1 MDPSVHEKAH
11 LKRGKA
17 CYHCRTRKTRCDG
30 ALPSCGPCVRSE
42 CEDDCEYVSLGQ
54 KARVQI
60 LQERIT
66 EVEAK
71 IRRRANDKP
80 QSASKRKEKSRDAS
94 LSASI
99 PPFSRSSSSMSSLP
113 CASSSAYSLSPRS
126 PPSLSSASPFS
137 PQARDHIEHFP
148 PEAFTEVIPLHVAHV
163 FWDTFFAHATDFC
176 FFLDEVLTKFRPI
189 AGHPSCM
196 SPALTATI
204 YLLSAHLLAH
214 PSMDKLESFLVSTA
228 CNLLPK
234 ELAMPTVNVAE
245 LLQAELLLAQYF
257 FARGR
262 YTEARFHMS
271 VALGLAFGCGLP
283 EQVCPGLDPI
293 RSRTAYLF
301 LLSLDNAWSTA
312 LGYAPHE
319 PLSSALRDCE
329 CKVLNDVWSTSG
341 FPGHAVL
348 LTKSVS
354 LWQGVEALIT
364 TPMQFGDLLERSENL
379 EKLIQLWLLEL
390 DDYEAGNRDGGALS
404 RVLLFAGTITHYAF
418 MKLRRLVWARKTPED
433 FLHSACAIVHKVIA
447 AVEKEQITYM
457 NPLMG
462 IEFGRQTD
470 AVYSLDAMPGDRDYG
485 NLAVESHG
493 SDDLLRP
500 GSWAEAVL

>member
-1 MDPSVHEKAH
+1 MESASSQLPVGVHKGMLVTLIRNQLLPRPMDPSVHEKAH

-42 CEDDCEYVSLGQ
+42 CVDDCEYVSLGQ

-60 LQERIT
+60 LQEQIMDI
-66 EVEAK
+66 EAK
-71 IRRRANDKP
+71 IRRRANDKR
-80 QSASKRKEKSRDAS
+80 QSAPKRKEKSRDAS

-99 PPFSRSSSSMSSLP
+99 SPSSRSSSSMSSLP
-113 CASSSAYSLSPRS
+113 CASSPADSFSPRS
-126 PPSLSSASPFS
+126 PPSLSSTSPSS
-137 PQARDHIEHFP
+137 PQARDPIEPFP

-163 FWDTFFAHATDFC
+163 LFVMTFLRLLSSVCLPWLSWDTFFAHATDFC
-176 FFLDEVLTKFRPI
+176 FFLDEALNKFRPI
-189 AGHPSCM
+189 AGRPSCM

-204 YLLSAHLLAH
+204 YLLSAHILAH
-214 PSMDKLESFLVSTA
+214 PSMDNLESFLVSTA

-245 LLQAELLLAQYF
+245 VLQAELLLAQYF
-257 FARGR
+257 FARDR
-262 YTEARFHMS
+262 HTEARFHMS

-312 LGYAPHE
+312 LGYASHE

-354 LWQGVEALIT
+354 LWQGVEELIT
-364 TPMQFGDLLERSENL
+364 S
-379 EKLIQLWLLEL
+379 
-390 DDYEAGNRDGGALS
+390 S
-404 RVLLFAGTITHYAF
+404 
-418 MKLRRLVWARKTPED
+418 
-433 FLHSACAIVHKVIA
+433 CC
-447 AVEKEQITYM
+447 
-457 NPLMG
+457 
-462 IEFGRQTD
+462 GRHC
-470 AVYSLDAMPGDRDYG
+470 P
-485 NLAVESHG
+485 
-493 SDDLLRP
+493 P
-500 GSWAEAVL
+500 